1 MRDSEIEQ
9 WVLKELGRQRNGNRN
24 RYKEICVCATNG
36 IVTLQGTV
44 RTRYEK
50 SNAQKAA
57 LRAQAVTVVINNL
70 KVLPPEP
77 PIKARAMAAASKLSL
92 SISQYQHPTTP
103 SVAGTPRP

>member
-9 WVLKELGRQRNGNRN
+9 WVLRELARQRNS
-24 RYKEICVCATNG
+24 YKEICVCATAG

-44 RTRYEK
+44 RTRYER

-57 LRAQAVTVVINNL
+57 LRARSVTSVVNSL
-70 KVLPPEP
+70 KVLRPDP
-77 PIKARAMAAASKLSL
+77 PIERPIRPKVSLRVNQYPRPTAS
-92 SISQYQHPTTP
+92 